1 VAARGVAAA
10 ILGAAGTIVVLGHS
24 VGNFSLLPGLKATD
38 FS

>member
-10 ILGAAGTIVVLGHS
+10 IRGVAGTTAALGLS
-24 VGNFSLLPGLKATD
+24 VGNFSLLPVLEVTD